1 MSIYSVRTLTTD
13 DELLEAAAWCR
24 DRAEFAECQACGRT
38 LATCRQH
45 GDLPIYLHSIDGP
58 YCAKC
63 HAPEESDM
71 TKKIDWA
78 EEHDGKQLWE
88 IARDWK
94 EKGMTWGEVAE
105 TLGDEYGIEVTEN
118 GTSAAVHYRQTVAA
132 ERQAEPKRAEAAE
145 TPAPPA
151 GEEAPAPAP
160 EAPQGAAGVQGS
172 HSEGYVSIT
181 RGGVSIDVSG
191 NDFAEVREVAIRVL
205 GGMRA
210 IDAA

>member
-1 MSIYSVRTLTTD
+1 
-13 DELLEAAAWCR
+13 
-24 DRAEFAECQACGRT
+24 
-38 LATCRQH
+38 
-45 GDLPIYLHSIDGP
+45 
-58 YCAKC
+58 
-63 HAPEESDM
+63 M
-71 TKKIDWA
+71 TKRIDWA

-132 ERQAEPKRAEAAE
+132 ERQAEPKRAEGAQ

-160 EAPQGAAGVQGS
+160 EAPPVVTETTVVSLEARYADDPAYQLAGVELAAGEAAWAWEAGDRDLAFELLDEMRDALRRATVLMRRQ
-172 HSEGYVSIT
+172 
-181 RGGVSIDVSG
+181 
-191 NDFAEVREVAIRVL
+191 EVA
-205 GGMRA
+205 
-210 IDAA
+210 